1 MKTFLRN
8 ALVASTLV
16 AGLATASTAFA
27 FNRTVDISNVSNST
41 IVGVQISDIGRN
53 DWGRNLLSGVVPANY
68 VVEIAPPVTRGYCR
82 FDIQLTYAN
91 GDVWDIYDV
100 NLCDATDIVTD
111 GPSYQVYYI

>member
-16 AGLATASTAFA
+16 AGLATASSAFA
-27 FNRTVDISNVSNST
+27 FDRTVDISNVSNST
-41 IVGVQISDIGRN
+41 IVGVQISDIGRG
-53 DWGRNLLSGVVPANY
+53 DWGYNLLNNVVPAGY
-68 VVEIAPPVTRGYCR
+68 VVEIAPDVTRGYCR
-82 FDIQLTYAN
+82 FDVQLTYAN

-111 GPSYQVYYI
+111 GPNYRVLYV